1 MTPLEALEKAVEVA
15 GGQTALAEICGGKA
29 KQQHVFNWLNRDKK
43 LPEKFAIRVQR
54 ATAALG
60 DAVYAWQ
67 LRPDVFSKDD
77 IAA

>member
-1 MTPLEALEKAVEVA
+1 MSPLEALEKAVVVV
-15 GGQTALAEICGGKA
+15 GGQTSLAEMCGGKTR
-29 KQQHVFNWLNRDKK
+29 QQHVFNWLNRDKK
-43 LPEKFAIRVQR
+43 LPERHAIKVQR